1 MAHPLQFNA
10 KEIKPTCMIDKTT
23 AFPFFFYK
31 KNRRTAFPFEY
42 ILK

>member
-1 MAHPLQFNA
+1 MADPLQFHA

-23 AFPFFFYK
+23 AFPFFFL
-31 KNRRTAFPFEY
+31 NRRTAFPFEY